1 MRKWYVW
8 GHTPGLTAGIDFTVV
23 AENQPLA
30 GYNYGENRW
39 QSNMANVLSFLEEC
53 QPPLEDAVN
62 LFDWARGDFDMET
75 LGELAKK
82 GDDLIRTAGNLHR
95 AICEV
100 QEPLF
105 RTLQPQREFVMKHS
119 HLFPNRAPGM
129 IEVLA
134 NGVVGNY
141 KGDMTCPYRPAPVVS
156 LIGPM
161 TPAVLN

>member
-1 MRKWYVW
+1 
-8 GHTPGLTAGIDFTVV
+8 
-23 AENQPLA
+23 
-30 GYNYGENRW
+30 
-39 QSNMANVLSFLEEC
+39 MANVLSFLEEC

-62 LFDWARGDFDMET
+62 LFDVAMGDCDMKT